1 MGITRISN
9 TDETLRVE
17 TRHATSVLSLLH
29 VLNIEITMSLMS
41 GATNNQQR
49 SGATYGHHKFLFKQF
64 TN

>member
-9 TDETLRVE
+9 TEETLLVE
-17 TRHATSVLSLLH
+17 TRHTTSVLSLLH
-29 VLNIEITMSLMS
+29 ILNIEITMSLMS

-49 SGATYGHHKFLFKQF
+49 SGATYGHHKFIFNQF